1 MKNVRDSLIFVL
13 KYVYIYIYIYIYLF
27 IYSIYKIC
35 FIRCHLE
42 RFVNFLPQTVFAL
55 WVLAA

>member
-13 KYVYIYIYIYIYLF
+13 KYMYIYIYIYLF